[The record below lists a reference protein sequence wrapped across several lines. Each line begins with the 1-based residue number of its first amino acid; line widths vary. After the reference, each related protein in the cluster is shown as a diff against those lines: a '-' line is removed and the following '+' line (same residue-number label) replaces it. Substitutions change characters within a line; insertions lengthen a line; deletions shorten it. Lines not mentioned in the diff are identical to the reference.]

1 MEAQERGFS
10 EEVAQLREKMER
22 ERENLLREQ
31 EMMMEHKLKVSL
43 EGPEQGLMGKTLTSH
58 E

>member
-31 EMMMEHKLKVSL
+31 QTMLEHKLKVSVD
-43 EGPEQGLMGKTLTSH
+43 GPGWHLGETLTPQ

>member
-43 EGPEQGLMGKTLTSH
+43 
-58 E
+58 

>member
-1 MEAQERGFS
+1 MKAQERGFG
-10 EEVAQLREKMER
+10 EDVAQLREKMER

-31 EMMMEHKLKVSL
+31 EVMMEHKLKVSL
-43 EGPEQGLMGKTLTSH
+43 EGPGQGLMGRTLTSQ